1 MNKSR
6 GAPLVSVVMPV
17 FNEGATIERIVDRVL
32 NVPVP
37 KELIIVDDGS
47 TDGTRTWLKKRFN
60 AQPIAARP
68 EKVALFSSVLQDS
81 QVKVLWQ
88 STNMGKGAALR
99 CGFKEAKGDLILIQD
114 ADLEYDPQ
122 DYPRI
127 IEPILAGQADVVYG
141 SRFLGQRR
149 TAWPLLGCLGNKV
162 VTQLVNAM
170 TGLSLTD
177 VWTGY
182 KVFHRKVL
190 DGMVLQESGFEL
202 EIELTA
208 KIAQRKW
215 RICELPISY
224 DPRTKAQGKKI
235 RWMDGIKALRC
246 AIKYRTF
253 G

>member
-1 MNKSR
+1 MIKLR
-6 GAPLVSVVMPV
+6 GTPLVSVVMPV
-17 FNEGATIERIVDRVL
+17 FNEVATIERIVDRVL
-32 NVPVP
+32 TVPLP

-47 TDGTRTWLKKRFN
+47 TDGTRAWLKKRFN
-60 AQPIAARP
+60 SQPVVAQSER
-68 EKVALFSSVLQDS
+68 VALFSLGLQGS
-81 QVKVLWQ
+81 QVKVLFQ

-99 CGFKEAKGDLILIQD
+99 RGFGEAKGDFILIQD

-127 IEPILAGQADVVYG
+127 LEPILAGQAEVVYG

-149 TAWPLLGCLGNKV
+149 ASRPLFGHLGNKV
-162 VTQLVNAM
+162 VTLLVNAM
-170 TGLSLTD
+170 TGLPLTD

-182 KVFHRKVL
+182 KAFHRKVL

-208 KIAQRKW
+208 KIAQRNW
-215 RICELPISY
+215 RICEVPISY

-235 RWMDGIKALRC
+235 RWLDGVKALLC
-246 AIKYRTF
+246 AIKYRRHR
-253 G
+253 